1 MSNFLDVTGLSYFW
15 SKIKE
20 KFVLKESGKGLS
32 TNDFTNEEKQKLQN
46 ISENANNYTL
56 PSATSD
62 TLGGVKVGQNM
73 VIDGGRMS
81 AKAGRLFK
89 ATFLV
94 DGWVEAEGL
103 YSQTVQL
110 IKINGSPDV
119 QSSDF
124 LYPVIGIDNNLDD
137 SIKEE
142 LRPAALIINKAK
154 KTLGYNQI
162 TVEVTEK
169 PTVDTEV
176 YFEIENSLQTV
187 YQNFEF
193 PFSNESLTDPA
204 IEFGTVEVETED
216 DF

>member
-15 SKIKE
+15 SKIKD
-20 KFVLKESGKGLS
+20 KFVQKESGKGLS

-46 ISENANNYTL
+46 ISEDANNYTL

-62 TLGGVKVGQNM
+62 TLGGVKVG
-73 VIDGGRMS
+73 
-81 AKAGRLFK
+81 RLFK

-94 DGWVEAEGL
+94 DGWVEVEGL

-162 TVEVTEK
+162 TVETSEK
-169 PTVDTEV
+169 PMVDTEV

-193 PFSNESLTDPA
+193 PFSNESLTNPV

-216 DF
+216 DS